1 MDLAFSNMAARSE
14 ISPARWRR
22 PFLSWMD
29 GIEAGWAIPLL
40 LIGFT
45 AVWLAFL
52 IIAYLGGDLH
62 SDVLETWTFGRS
74 IDWGYSKHPPLMGW
88 VARAWTLVFPLTN
101 WSFQLLS
108 LTNAAFA
115 LWTVDLISRRF
126 VRGDKRM
133 IVLLLLMLLPI
144 YQFHAQRF
152 NANTVLLAAWPL
164 ATYCFLRSFETREIR
179 WAVAAG
185 ATAALAMLGKYYS
198 AFLIVSF
205 VFAAIGHPQRRAY
218 FTSWAPWASLVTLF
232 TALLPHLNWLVVN
245 GAPPVVY
252 ALTRHTG
259 KGFAPSLLEA
269 VLFIL
274 GVAMILAVPAA
285 IWALMAQD
293 RVKKFSEDF
302 WALHSGLL
310 LLFFVSI
317 GTIVFPA
324 ITSVVLEADMP
335 PLWAL
340 QGLFLF
346 VILIVCGA
354 SYQIER
360 FYSVN
365 LAVAVIGMAVV
376 AVVVAA
382 PLHASYRN
390 SHPLHEGRNFYSQA
404 AAELTRRWHAQS
416 DAPLAAVGGDEGL
429 AFATA
434 FYSPDHPVYQLPLV
448 YPYTETS
455 PREASFSRGWAALC
469 YDGDTSCITSMERT
483 AARAA
488 RFVRTEFVVQSTL
501 FGQPGASQGFA
512 ALIVPPYDEDK
523 VAPPVPSGPAIAENG
538 SEDASVLVRQ
548 DEPTCCTRKPRF
560 DTAERLSE
568 FSLPEVSN
576 RESDRKHARRAA
588 PAAATA
594 DQAIWPDRPASS
606 ATRDGFARW
615 PIPAPPP
622 RAKSSVVSSRG
633 FGFGARPASLAC
645 RGPSVPPG
653 RERMADSTS
662 QPLSVRFRLRFCAM
676 AADFDER
683 MRVSQE
689 KFDAFVGN
697 ARESADRRLQ
707 LWRKESMMAEQQRR
721 GI

>member
-40 LIGFT
+40 LIGFV

-62 SDVLETWTFGRS
+62 YDVLETWTLGRN
-74 IDWGYSKHPPLMGW
+74 IDWSYSKHPPLMGW
-88 VARAWTLVFPLTN
+88 VARAWTSVFPLTN
-101 WSFQLLS
+101 WSFQLMA

-152 NANTVLLAAWPL
+152 NANAVLLAVWPL

-198 AFLIVSF
+198 VFLIGSF
-205 VFAAIGHPQRRAY
+205 VFAAICHPQRRAY
-218 FTSWAPWASLVTLF
+218 FTSWAPWVSLVTMF
-232 TALLPHLNWLVVN
+232 TALLPHLNWLAVN
-245 GAPPVVY
+245 GAPPIVY
-252 ALTRHTG
+252 ALTQHTG
-259 KGFAPSLLEA
+259 KGFAPALLEA

-274 GVAMILAVPAA
+274 GVAVILAIPAA

-293 RVKKFSEDF
+293 RVKKFSDDF
-302 WALHSGLL
+302 WAMHSGLL
-310 LLFFVSI
+310 LLFLVSI
-317 GTIVFPA
+317 GTIAFPA
-324 ITSVVLEADMP
+324 ITSVALGADMP
-335 PLWAL
+335 PLWAF

-346 VILIVCGA
+346 VILMVCGA
-354 SYQIER
+354 SHPIER

-365 LAVAVIGMAVV
+365 LAVAVIGIAMV

-382 PLHASYRN
+382 PLHAFYRN

-404 AAELTRRWHAQS
+404 AAELTRRWHEQS
-416 DAPLAAVGGDEGL
+416 GAPLAAVGGDDGL
-429 AFATA
+429 AFAMA
-434 FYSPDHPVYQLPLV
+434 FYSPDHPVYQSPLV
-448 YPYTETS
+448 YPRTETS
-455 PREASFSRGWAALC
+455 PRDASFSRGWAALC
-469 YDGDTSCITSMERT
+469 YDVDTYCIASMERT
-483 AARAA
+483 AARAG
-488 RFVRTEFVVQSTL
+488 RYVRTEFVVPSTL

-512 ALIVPPYDEDK
+512 ALMVPPYDEDK
-523 VAPPVPSGPAIAENG
+523 IMPPASSGPAIAENA
-538 SEDASVLVRQ
+538 SEGASVLVRR
-548 DEPTCCTRKPRF
+548 DEPTCCTRKPRL

-568 FSLPEVSN
+568 FSLPEIST
-576 RESDRKHARRAA
+576 RENDRKPARRAA
-588 PAAATA
+588 PPAATA
-594 DQAIWPDRPASS
+594 YQANWPDRPASS

-622 RAKSSVVSSRG
+622 RAKSSVASSR
-633 FGFGARPASLAC
+633 GFGARPASQVC
-645 RGPSVPPG
+645 GG
-653 RERMADSTS
+653 REQMADSTS
-662 QPLSVRFRLRFCAM
+662 QPLSARFKRRFCAM

-689 KFDAFVGN
+689 KFDVFVGN
-697 ARESADRRLQ
+697 ARESVDRRLQ
-707 LWRKESMMAEQQRR
+707 LWRKDTMAEQQRR

>member
-1 MDLAFSNMAARSE
+1 MDLAFSNMAASSK
-14 ISPARWRR
+14 ISPAGWRR

-52 IIAYLGGDLH
+52 IIAYLDGDLH
-62 SDVLETWTFGRS
+62 YDVLETWTLGRNV
-74 IDWGYSKHPPLMGW
+74 DWSYSKHPPLMGW
-88 VARAWTLVFPLTN
+88 MARAWTSVFPFTN
-101 WSFQLLS
+101 WSFQLLA

-152 NANTVLLAAWPL
+152 NANAVLLAAWPL

-185 ATAALAMLGKYYS
+185 AAAALAMLGKYYS
-198 AFLIVSF
+198 VFLIGSF
-205 VFAAIGHPQRRAY
+205 LFAAICHPQRRVY
-218 FTSWAPWASLVTLF
+218 FTSWAPWVSLVTLF
-232 TALLPHLNWLVVN
+232 TALLPHLNWLAVN

-252 ALTRHTG
+252 ALTQHTG
-259 KGFAPSLLEA
+259 KDFAPALLEA
-269 VLFIL
+269 VLFLL
-274 GVAMILAVPAA
+274 GVAMIVAIPAA

-302 WALHSGLL
+302 WAMHSGLL
-310 LLFFVSI
+310 LLFLVSI
-317 GTIVFPA
+317 GTIAFPA
-324 ITSVVLEADMP
+324 ITTVALGADMP

-354 SYQIER
+354 SYPIER

-365 LAVAVIGMAVV
+365 LAVAVIGIAVV

-382 PLHASYRN
+382 PLHAFYRN
-390 SHPLHEGRNFYSQA
+390 SHPLHEGRNFFSQA
-404 AAELTRRWHAQS
+404 AAELTRRWHEQS
-416 DAPLAAVGGDEGL
+416 DAALAAVGGDDGL
-429 AFATA
+429 ALAMA
-434 FYSPDHPVYQLPLV
+434 FYSPDHPVYQSPLV
-448 YPYTETS
+448 YPRTETS

-469 YDGDTSCITSMERT
+469 YDVDTKCIDSMERT
-483 AARAA
+483 AARAG

-523 VAPPVPSGPAIAENG
+523 ITASSGPAVAESG
-538 SEDASVLVRQ
+538 SEGASALVRQ
-548 DEPTCCTRKPRF
+548 DEPTCCTRNPRL

-568 FSLPEVSN
+568 FTLPETSA
-576 RESDRKHARRAA
+576 RENDRKHARRAA
-588 PAAATA
+588 SPAATTY
-594 DQAIWPDRPASS
+594 QANWPDRPASS

-615 PIPAPPP
+615 PIPTPPP
-622 RAKSSVVSSRG
+622 RAKSSVVRSS
-633 FGFGARPASLAC
+633 FGARQAC
-645 RGPSVPPG
+645 GGRGPSVSPG

-662 QPLSVRFRLRFCAM
+662 QPLSVRFRRRFCAM

-689 KFDAFVGN
+689 KFDVFVGN
-697 ARESADRRLQ
+697 ARESVDRRLQ
-707 LWRKESMMAEQQRR
+707 LWRKDSMLDQPRR